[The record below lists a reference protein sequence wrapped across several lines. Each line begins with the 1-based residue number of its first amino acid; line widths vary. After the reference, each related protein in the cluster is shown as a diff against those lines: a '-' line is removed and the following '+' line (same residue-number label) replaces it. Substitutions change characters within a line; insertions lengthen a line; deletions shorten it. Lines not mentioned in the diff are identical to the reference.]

1 MALVSLKDTYPDYRN
16 TFSDDSLSHLDDYSV
31 YVDKDNKVGSVE
43 DGLFDDTTGRF
54 RYLIVDTG
62 AWIFGKKVLLP
73 IGKAEFDTNDRRVY
87 VRGLTKDQ
95 VENLPEYDRSKA
107 VDYDQEESVRGVY
120 REPMASQSTAV
131 SGTTPVEGMAM
142 GGMTTGMTAMGGR
155 TDYTPDTYDYDTHD
169 ADLYQAP
176 VTDDVNQPI
185 RLYEERLIADKQR
198 MKAGTVRVGKHI
210 ETEEA
215 QVSVP
220 IERERVV
227 IERTTPTG
235 TTVAGDVNHDFSD
248 GEVASVEV
256 YEEQANVRKESFVR
270 EEVNVRKETEQEI
283 VTEKASVRREEL
295 DIDKGGADV
304 ISR

>member
-1 MALVSLKDTYPDYRN
+1 MACSMTPRA
-16 TFSDDSLSHLDDYSV
+16 
-31 YVDKDNKVGSVE
+31 
-43 DGLFDDTTGRF
+43 RF

-95 VENLPEYDRSKA
+95 VENLPEYDKGRP
-107 VDYDQEESVRGVY
+107 VDYDQEERVRGVY
-120 REPMASQSTAV
+120 REPMASQSASV
-131 SGTTPVEGMAM
+131 SGSTPVEGMAM
-142 GGMTTGMTAMGGR
+142 TGAAGASMAGSSMAGR
-155 TDYTPDTYDYDTHD
+155 TDYTRDTYDYDTHD

-176 VTDDVNQPI
+176 TTDDVNQPI

-198 MKAGTVRVGKHI
+198 MKAGTVRVGKHV

-220 IERERVV
+220 VERERVV

-235 TTVAGDVNHDFSD
+235 TMAGDANHDFSD
-248 GEVASVEV
+248 GEVANMEV
-256 YEEQANVRKESFVR
+256 YEERADVRKEAFVR
-270 EEVNVRKETEQEI
+270 EEVNVRKETEQEV
-283 VTEKASVRREEL
+283 VTEKASIRREEL
-295 DIDKGGADV
+295 DIDEGGTDV
-304 ISR
+304 VSR

>member
-1 MALVSLKDTYPDYRN
+1 MTLVSLKDTYPDYRN

-31 YVDKDNKVGSVE
+31 YVDQDNKVGSVE

-87 VRGLTKDQ
+87 VRGLTKEQ

-107 VDYDQEESVRGVY
+107 VDYDQEERVRGVY
-120 REPMASQSTAV
+120 REPMASQSMPV
-131 SGTTPVEGMAM
+131 SGATPVEGM
-142 GGMTTGMTAMGGR
+142 AMGGR

-169 ADLYQAP
+169 ADLYRAP

-210 ETEEA
+210 ETEES

-220 IERERVV
+220 VERERVV

-235 TTVAGDVNHDFSD
+235 TVVGDANHDFSD

-295 DIDKGGADV
+295 DIDKGGTDV
-304 ISR
+304 VSR

>member
-1 MALVSLKDTYPDYRN
+1 M
-16 TFSDDSLSHLDDYSV
+16 
-31 YVDKDNKVGSVE
+31 
-43 DGLFDDTTGRF
+43 FDDTTGRF

-73 IGKAEFDTNDRRVY
+73 IGKAEFDTSARRVY
-87 VRGLTKDQ
+87 VRGLTKEQ
-95 VENLPEYDRSKA
+95 VENLPEYDRSEA
-107 VDYDQEESVRGVY
+107 LDYDQEERVRGVY
-120 REPMASQSTAV
+120 REPMTSQSAAV

-142 GGMTTGMTAMGGR
+142 GGMNTVGTTMGGR

-169 ADLYQAP
+169 ADLYRAP
-176 VTDDVNQPI
+176 MTDDINQPI

-198 MKAGTVRVGKHI
+198 MRAGTVTVGKHV

-235 TTVAGDVNHDFSD
+235 TVAGDANHDFSD
-248 GEVASVEV
+248 GQVASVEV

-270 EEVNVRKETEQEI
+270 EEVNVRKETEEEV

-295 DIDKGGADV
+295 DIDKG
-304 ISR
+304 RY

>member
-1 MALVSLKDTYPDYRN
+1 MTLVSLKDTYPDYRN

-31 YVDKDNKVGSVE
+31 YVDQDNKVGSVE
-43 DGLFDDTTGRF
+43 DGLFDDATGRF

-87 VRGLTKDQ
+87 VRGLTKEQ
-95 VENLPEYDRSKA
+95 VENLPEYDRSKV
-107 VDYDQEESVRGVY
+107 VDYDQEERVRGVY
-120 REPMASQSTAV
+120 REPMASQSAPV

-142 GGMTTGMTAMGGR
+142 DGMAMGGVAAMGGR
-155 TDYTPDTYDYDTHD
+155 TDYTSDTYDYDTHD
-169 ADLYQAP
+169 EDLYRAP
-176 VTDDVNQPI
+176 ATDDINQPI

-198 MKAGTVRVGKHI
+198 MKAGTVRVGKHV

-220 IERERVV
+220 IEKERVV

-235 TTVAGDVNHDFSD
+235 TVAGDANHDFSD

-256 YEEQANVRKESFVR
+256 YEEQANVRKEAFVR
-270 EEVNVRKETEQEI
+270 EEVNVRKETEQEV
-283 VTEKASVRREEL
+283 VTEKANIRREEL
-295 DIDKGGADV
+295 DIDKGGTDV
-304 ISR
+304 VSR

>member
-16 TFSDDSLSHLDDYSV
+16 TFSDDSLSHLDDYNV

-95 VENLPEYDRSKA
+95 VENLPEYNKNRP
-107 VDYDQEESVRGVY
+107 VDYDQEERVRGVY
-120 REPMASQSTAV
+120 REPMADQSASV
-131 SGTTPVEGMAM
+131 SGATPVEGMAM
-142 GGMTTGMTAMGGR
+142 VGR
-155 TDYTPDTYDYDTHD
+155 TDYTRDTYDYDTHD

-176 VTDDVNQPI
+176 ATDDVNQPI

-198 MKAGTVRVGKHI
+198 MKAGTVRVGKHV

-220 IERERVV
+220 VERERVV

-235 TTVAGDVNHDFSD
+235 TMAGDASHSFSD
-248 GEVASVEV
+248 GEVANVDV
-256 YEEQANVRKESFVR
+256 YEERADVRKESFVR
-270 EEVNVRKETEQEI
+270 EEVNVRKETEQEV
-283 VTEKASVRREEL
+283 VTEKAKIRREEL
-295 DIDKGGADV
+295 DIDKGGTDV
-304 ISR
+304 TSR